1 MAIAPVLLHYLVVA
15 QGRISY
21 ADAELALQD
30 YYFAF
35 LFLQVFIVVSVSSSA
50 ATVLSSLRYDFV
62 SFAALLALNLPKA
75 ANYFLSYIILQA
87 FSVSAGA
94 LLQAGRLLRFAATSF
109 YGNTPRGVWEAIQ
122 KPQIRWGT
130 FFPIYTNLAVITI
143 IYSVVTPLILVVSI
157 LAFYSFWAVQRYN
170 VLHVAAFNTDT
181 GGLTYIKALFQ
192 LFLGLYSMELYLTGL
207 FFLVRDENNRVV
219 CTAQGLIMILAGL
232 LTATYHVLLKRAYE
246 PLINTVPVMLSSGT
260 IGSVPVSHSRQ
271 VAQRKW
277 VAKIRERATRLHQ
290 TILELIEED
299 ISLLRDHEQA
309 EALAAGTK
317 AITIRDEALS
327 AQQPTVWL
335 PRDNLGVSNF
345 EIEQTREVSPRILIS
360 DEDFGLGTDGRIK
373 CNRNP
378 FTKEKAQLDFLPP
391 FRVIDRV
398 PASSTFW
405 VNGLFT
411 PCFKGDHVEKGHFRH
426 SLRAYTYVLTCP
438 DTERTRKSDVD
449 PDCSVPS
456 CDQCPAATVPKTHI
470 AAQEKFPLH
479 GGRDQERASGNV
491 DLAELQL
498 LRKYHVIDTIVA
510 EKGPEELE
518 PKIQRDQVDYRE
530 VARTSRDVR

>member
-378 FTKEKAQLDFLPP
+378 FTKEKG
-391 FRVIDRV
+391 I
-398 PASSTFW
+398 
-405 VNGLFT
+405 
-411 PCFKGDHVEKGHFRH
+411 
-426 SLRAYTYVLTCP
+426 
-438 DTERTRKSDVD
+438 TE
-449 PDCSVPS
+449 
-456 CDQCPAATVPKTHI
+456 
-470 AAQEKFPLH
+470 
-479 GGRDQERASGNV
+479 GGSGNV
-491 DLAELQL
+491 RSKTQA
-498 LRKYHVIDTIVA
+498 
-510 EKGPEELE
+510 
-518 PKIQRDQVDYRE
+518 
-530 VARTSRDVR
+530 